1 MIHIRTV
8 LLPLLFL
15 LSAPLLYAQTK
26 GTGSVATPPE
36 VSIASTQLVSINSAI
51 TNEKYDLYI
60 NLPRDYGDTSKTFP
74 VVYVLDGQWDFALV
88 ESLFGQE
95 YFDGFVPSMVVVGVT
110 WSGADANYDS
120 LRAGDFTPTPAR
132 GTPQGGGAA
141 KFLQFIKKELVPFVE
156 SKYRVEKTGRTLI
169 GSSLGGLFTLYAM
182 FNEPGLF
189 DRYILTSP
197 AIQWDN
203 GIIYKYEK
211 EYAAKKDVSP
221 ARMFIGIGGY
231 EDLTP
236 FNKLVELMKSRQYS
250 GFDLEAT
257 VLDGFGHSGAKAEGF
272 SRGLQFVFK
281 SKPVVLDNSV
291 LEQYAGSYE
300 LGPGVNAEVSIKD
313 DLLLVQIPGQPDIT
327 LHARDENNFYRVGS
341 FLFVHFN
348 KDDNGKVTGLTAETF
363 VGKFSAKKGEK

>member
-1 MIHIRTV
+1 MTRVRILFISA
-8 LLPLLFL
+8 FL
-15 LSAPLLYAQTK
+15 LLSGSSLYSQTK
-26 GTGSVATPPE
+26 GSDSTTTPPE
-36 VSIASTQLVSINSAI
+36 VSISGTQLLSINSSI
-51 TNEKYDLYI
+51 TNEKYDLYV
-60 NLPRDYGDTSKTFP
+60 NLPRDYGDTSKVFP

-95 YFDGFVPSMVVVGVT
+95 YFDGFVPSMVVVGIT
-110 WSGADANYDS
+110 WSGANANYDS
-120 LRAGDFTPTPAR
+120 LRAGDFTPAPVM

-169 GSSLGGLFTLYAM
+169 GSSLGGLFTLYTM
-182 FNEPGLF
+182 FNDPGLF
-189 DRYILTSP
+189 DRYVLTSP

-211 EYAAKKDVSP
+211 EYAGRKDIPP
-221 ARMFIGIGGY
+221 ARMFVGIGGY
-231 EDLTP
+231 EELAP
-236 FNKLVELMKSRQYS
+236 FQKFVDLMKSHHYP

-281 SKPVVLDNSV
+281 AKPVVLSKSE

-300 LGPGVNAEVSIKD
+300 IGPGMNAKISIKD
-313 DLLLVQIPGQPDIT
+313 DLLVVQIPGQPDII

-341 FLFVHFN
+341 FLFAHF
-348 KDDNGKVTGLTAETF
+348 KRDDKGKVTGVTVETF
-363 VGKFSAKKGEK
+363 VGTFPARKLEK